1 MGKLSR
7 NRVFTIK
14 TKANPSLFSVKR
26 RKLSPPAFN
35 IIKKDVKGDRLQ
47 LETSDKITMPSL
59 EVKIKIKNV
68 KRIEDGDRTWVI

>member
-35 IIKKDVKGDRLQ
+35 VPLAYGVWGQCPYFVDFVLFYL
-47 LETSDKITMPSL
+47 LENRD
-59 EVKIKIKNV
+59 E
-68 KRIEDGDRTWVI
+68 R